1 MGCRGLERAPGG
13 ETDMRGTDD
22 FRLTGGRVYI
32 SSRRTG
38 WLLDFSAVFA
48 IKAISGTSLHLCPLK
63 TVHRHLPQQ
72 YTYKNASSSHSCFHF
87 TCRKTRLPL

>member
-48 IKAISGTSLHLCPLK
+48 IFHFGDISASLPPELYIA
-63 TVHRHLPQQ
+63 TLPQQ

>member
-38 WLLDFSAVFA
+38 WLLDFLFR
-48 IKAISGTSLHLCPLK
+48 GHLCISAP
-63 TVHRHLPQQ
+63 
-72 YTYKNASSSHSCFHF
+72 
-87 TCRKTRLPL
+87 